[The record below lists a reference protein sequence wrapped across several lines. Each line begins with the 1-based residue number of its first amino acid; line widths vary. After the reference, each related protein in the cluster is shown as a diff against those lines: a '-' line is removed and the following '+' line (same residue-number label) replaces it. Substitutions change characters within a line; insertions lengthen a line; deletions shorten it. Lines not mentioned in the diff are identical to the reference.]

1 MLGLLETAGQLV
13 LLLLS
18 AFRWILTRRWRV
30 RMILVQMEQI
40 GIQSLPIALLTA
52 TFTGM
57 VLVLQT
63 GVQLQ
68 QLGAKSLASGIAAI
82 ALCREIGPV
91 LTSIVLAGRVGAG
104 ITAEIGTMKV
114 TEQIDAMRSLA
125 TDPVDYLV
133 TPRLIA
139 AIVMLPAITVLADF
153 VGLAGG
159 MIVGV
164 NTLGL
169 SCRQYIDTTFE
180 WLSYRDYVTGII
192 KTFVFGVIIAIVGCH
207 FGFNSQGGAEGVG
220 QATTRSVVM
229 SSILILI
236 ANYFLAEWIIR
247 IWTI

>member
-1 MLGLLETAGQLV
+1 MLGLLETAGQLI
-13 LLLLS
+13 LLLFS
-18 AFRWILTRRWRV
+18 TFRWMLTRRWRI
-30 RMILVQMEQI
+30 RMILKQMELI
-40 GIQSLPIALLTA
+40 GVQSLPIALLTA

-68 QLGAKSLASGIAAI
+68 HLGAKSLASGIAAI

-125 TDPVDYLV
+125 TDPIDYLV
-133 TPRLIA
+133 TPRLVA
-139 AIVMLPAITVLADF
+139 AIIMLPAITVLADF

-159 MIVGV
+159 MVVGV

-169 SCRQYIDTTFE
+169 SSRQYIDTTFE
-180 WLSYRDYVTGII
+180 WLSYRDYATGIL
-192 KTFVFGVIIAIVGCH
+192 KTGVFGMIIAIVGCH
-207 FGFNSQGGAEGVG
+207 YGFHSEGGAAGVG
-220 QATTRSVVM
+220 QATTRSVVL
-229 SSILILI
+229 SAILILVS
-236 ANYFLAEWIIR
+236 NYFLAEWILR
-247 IWTI
+247 IWPM